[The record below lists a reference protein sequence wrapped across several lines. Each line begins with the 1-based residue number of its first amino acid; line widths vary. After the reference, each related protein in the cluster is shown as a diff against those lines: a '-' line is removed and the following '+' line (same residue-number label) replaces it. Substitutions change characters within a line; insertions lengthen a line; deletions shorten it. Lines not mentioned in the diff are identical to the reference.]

1 MNVPIKQSLFE
12 WLKEFSQCFRGH
24 GEDAMHYHLASTR
37 NWKLETRN
45 FSNGFTLLEL
55 IVVIG
60 ILSVLLAI
68 ILPIPRM
75 VRTAALKKRAKA
87 EATALAQAAI
97 RYKAE
102 YNFWPGEIVYE
113 SPGSKLEYYNK
124 LGIDQ
129 IVGVIVSGPREFTQN
144 IKTLQSAPGSSS
156 LDILRLDSNQV
167 YRAFSMVGYPQGG
180 GYDINP
186 LNPKAIPFLEL
197 KNEADIEIVNYPD
210 PWGQPYR
217 LIMGLN
223 PKSRFEFTVTAA
235 NNPNTILHYVAVSNV
250 TAFAFSAGPGGRG
263 NTNYIYSAGVGL

>member
-1 MNVPIKQSLFE
+1 M
-12 WLKEFSQCFRGH
+12 
-24 GEDAMHYHLASTR
+24 
-37 NWKLETRN
+37 
-45 FSNGFTLLEL
+45 
-55 IVVIG
+55 VIG

-68 ILPIPRM
+68 VLPIPRM

-102 YNFWPGEIVYE
+102 YNFWPGERIP
-113 SPGSKLEYYNK
+113 SPGNPLLTDPHPDLTAQDK
-124 LGIDQ
+124 I
-129 IVGVIVSGPREFTQN
+129 IGVIVSGPREFTEN
-144 IKTLQSAPGSSS
+144 IQARGGSS
-156 LDILRLDSNQV
+156 LDILRLNTNEV
-167 YRAFSMVGYPQGG
+167 YRAFSMVGYPQGD

-197 KNEADIEIVNYPD
+197 KNETDFNIVSYPD

-217 LIMGLN
+217 IVMGLN

-235 NNPNTILHYVAVSNV
+235 NDPNTILHYVAVSNV
-250 TAFAFSAGPGGRG
+250 TAFAFSIGTGLRG